1 MNIIRFCKNWTLP
14 IAMLSGVVLY
24 FVYVNVPWFLTTR
37 EVVGKLVDVI
47 QPVLIFTMLFLTFC
61 KVDFSELRF
70 CRWHLW
76 LLLIQGGSFAL
87 LGMLLVLLPDFP
99 ARIIMEGGMLCL
111 ICPTATAAAVV
122 TRKLGGDAGHLTA
135 YTVFINLLAAFF
147 VPLLLPAV
155 HPQPGISFI
164 GSFSL
169 ILGKV
174 FPLLLGP
181 FGAAFLIRRFLPAF
195 HAYVSRFHELSF
207 YLWAVALT
215 LAIAVTTKSIVHS
228 EVSVGLQVGLALV
241 SLICCAVQFYLGK
254 KIGRIYGDEIS
265 AGQALGQKN
274 TVLGIWLGYTFFTPV
289 TAVAAGFYSIWHN
302 VFNSR
307 QLYLQRKREVSE

>member
-37 EVVGKLVDVI
+37 EVVGQLVDVI

-122 TRKLGGDAGHLTA
+122 TRKLGGDAGILRRIR
-135 YTVFINLLAAFF
+135 Y
-147 VPLLLPAV
+147 
-155 HPQPGISFI
+155 
-164 GSFSL
+164 SL
-169 ILGKV
+169 IYW
-174 FPLLLGP
+174 PL
-181 FGAAFLIRRFLPAF
+181 FSYRF
-195 HAYVSRFHELSF
+195 YYRQYILSQ
-207 YLWAVALT
+207 A
-215 LAIAVTTKSIVHS
+215 
-228 EVSVGLQVGLALV
+228 LAL
-241 SLICCAVQFYLGK
+241 
-254 KIGRIYGDEIS
+254 S
-265 AGQALGQKN
+265 ALSA
-274 TVLGIWLGYTFFTPV
+274 
-289 TAVAAGFYSIWHN
+289 
-302 VFNSR
+302 
-307 QLYLQRKREVSE
+307 